1 MKIKTAGHKF
11 ALASLSRKEVNGCA
25 GPWAR
30 GARRRVALA
39 PELAIM

>member
-1 MKIKTAGHKF
+1 MKIKTAGHN
-11 ALASLSRKEVNGCA
+11 AELASLSRKEVNGCA